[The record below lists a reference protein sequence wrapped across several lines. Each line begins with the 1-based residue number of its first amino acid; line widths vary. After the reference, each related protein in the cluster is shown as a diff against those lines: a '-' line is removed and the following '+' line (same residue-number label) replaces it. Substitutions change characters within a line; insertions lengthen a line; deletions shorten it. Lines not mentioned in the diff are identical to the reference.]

1 MQKTKLLILIIFAL
15 SIIGMIDAGYLT
27 YEKLTSSGVA
37 CGQGFDCNAV
47 LNSKWASVGGIPL
60 SAFGL
65 IFYVMV
71 WFVAV
76 SMLAGADFS
85 VFGKWIAKRLGWG
98 KKNPLNFITASEVL
112 LVLAGFGFLFS
123 LYLVFLMGVVIKAW
137 CLFCLISAL
146 TTTSIFLMT
155 VLYWVVLPKE
165 EGDDYGSP
173 VFLKA
178 VAFYK
183 IKFLYKHVLKKI
195 FFSFDAENVHDFMTK
210 SGKLLGKSSF
220 SRWITSLL
228 FSFQSPKL
236 VQKIDG
242 IEFKNPVGLSAGF
255 DYNGELTQILPSVGF
270 GWHTIGTVTIEPY
283 EGNTKPRLG
292 RFPKSQALLVN
303 KGFKSL
309 GAKKVIKNLEKLQKE
324 NSGKAFQ
331 IPVGISVGS
340 TNRPFKNEREQ
351 IDNILECF
359 KLFEKSKVGHSYY
372 ELNISCPNT
381 FGGLPFYE
389 PARLRR
395 LLLAVDKLRIKIPI
409 YIKMPIDQGEK
420 ETLAML
426 EVIDP
431 HNIQGVIFGN
441 LTKDHKNPAVESGD
455 RAQWADMTGNL
466 SGKPTW
472 SRSNKHIKL
481 TKEHYFDRFTIIGTG
496 GIFTGRDAEKKMEL
510 GADLVQLITGMI
522 FEGPQA
528 VGGICGWVGRR

>member
-1 MQKTKLLILIIFAL
+1 
-15 SIIGMIDAGYLT
+15 MIDAGYLT
-27 YEKLTSSGVA
+27 YEKLSGGGVA

-47 LNSKWASVGGIPL
+47 LNSKWASMGPIPL
-60 SAFGL
+60 SVFGL
-65 IFYVMV
+65 FFYLMV
-71 WFVAV
+71 WFVAMSLLMEV
-76 SMLAGADFS
+76 DFS
-85 VFGKWIAKRLGWG
+85 VFGKKIVQSLKWRESH
-98 KKNPLNFITASEVL
+98 PLNFLTAREVL
-112 LVLAGFGFLFS
+112 TILAGFGFLFS
-123 LYLVFLMGVVIKAW
+123 MYLVFLMGVVIGEW
-137 CLFCLISAL
+137 CLYCLISAL
-146 TTTSIFLMT
+146 TSSSIFLMT
-155 VLYWVVLPKE
+155 VVYWVVLRIE
-165 EGDDYGSP
+165 ERENYQSP
-173 VFLKA
+173 VFLKTLT
-178 VAFYK
+178 FYK
-183 IKFLYKHVLKKI
+183 INFLYKHILKKI

-236 VQKIDG
+236 VKKIDG

-309 GAKKVIKNLEKLQKE
+309 GAKMVIKNLEKLQKE
-324 NSGKAFQ
+324 HGGKAFK
-331 IPVGISVGS
+331 IPVGISIGS
-340 TNRPFKNEREQ
+340 TNRPFKTEREQ
-351 IDNILECF
+351 IENILACF

-389 PARLRR
+389 PARLKR
-395 LLLAVDKLRIKIPI
+395 LLLAVDKLRIKMPI
-409 YIKMPIDQGEK
+409 YIKMPIDQSEK
-420 ETLAML
+420 ETLTML

-441 LTKDHKNPAVESGD
+441 LTKDHKNPAVKADD
-455 RAQWADMTGNL
+455 RRDWAEKKGNL

-472 SRSNKHIKL
+472 KRSNRHIAL
-481 TKEHYFDRFTIIGTG
+481 TKKHYFDRFTIIGTG
-496 GIFTGRDAEKKMEL
+496 GIFSGEDAEKKMKL

-522 FEGPQA
+522 FEGPQV
-528 VGGICGWVGRR
+528 VGEICGWVGRKR